1 MKTFGQFINGIYE
14 SYDPKE
20 LDKLRGF
27 LLSGNLDFVK
37 VALAMLDQAGQ
48 LREALEG
55 IELKFIQRL
64 KVFRASD
71 IFEMEELFVDK
82 QEFVYGE
89 SAELM
94 EYLEPYTK
102 YPMIRFLV
110 KNYLNL
116 SLSKGKFTVYKT
128 IFTTYGKELIL
139 SNGGNTY
146 YLDENYVTEKK

>member
-14 SYDPKE
+14 SYDPEE

-64 KVFRASD
+64 RAFRASD
-71 IFEMEELFVDK
+71 IFEMNELFVDK

-102 YPMIRFLV
+102 YPAIRFL
-110 KNYLNL
+110 KYYLN
-116 SLSKGKFTVYKT
+116 LSKGKFTVYKT

-139 SNGGNTY
+139 SDADATY
-146 YLDENYVTEKK
+146 YLDDHYVTEKK